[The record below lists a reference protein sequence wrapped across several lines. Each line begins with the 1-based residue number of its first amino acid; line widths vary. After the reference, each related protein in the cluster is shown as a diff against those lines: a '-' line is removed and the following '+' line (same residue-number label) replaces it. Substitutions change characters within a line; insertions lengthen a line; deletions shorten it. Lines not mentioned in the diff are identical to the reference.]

1 MDLSLGDTRLI
12 IDACKTH
19 RVLRNQA
26 AYVLATTFHETAHT
40 MKPITEMGGPKYLK
54 SKPYYP
60 YIGRGYVQLTWEANY
75 SKASDAIGVD
85 FVNDPSLLLQ
95 ARHAAPILVVG
106 MAEGWFTGKKLGNYI
121 TLDKSDFANARR
133 IINGT
138 DKASLI
144 AGYARHYDALLL
156 ADEYGVA
163 STARC
168 SAPETGIPASPSV
181 VVVTDTA
188 PTATRS
194 PADAFTSRS
203 VARSGFRAALLV
215 IVLKLFGRK

>member
-60 YIGRGYVQLTWEANY
+60 YI
-75 SKASDAIGVD
+75 
-85 FVNDPSLLLQ
+85 
-95 ARHAAPILVVG
+95 G